1 MLATINGNI
10 IDLEKQLRDERGKR
24 KREKVFESFSS
35 FLFFFF
41 NPFRRFNKYHDF
53 ISPLLSHDKERGG
66 RDIITKLRPLENVRS
81 SGRYVLISFRDKL
94 LRALPSI
101 LL

>member
-10 IDLEKQLRDERGKR
+10 IDLEKQLRDERAKK

-53 ISPLLSHDKERGG
+53 ISSLLSHDKERG
-66 RDIITKLRPLENVRS
+66 DIITKLRPLENVRS